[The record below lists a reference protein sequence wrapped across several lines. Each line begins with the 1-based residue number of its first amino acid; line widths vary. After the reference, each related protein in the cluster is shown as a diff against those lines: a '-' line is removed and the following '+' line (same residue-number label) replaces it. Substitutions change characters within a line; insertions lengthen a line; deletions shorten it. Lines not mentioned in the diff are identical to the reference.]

1 LERVD
6 KLLKWLYYEFTSSKQ
21 HKRKR
26 GNRNDSFR
34 YGNQNN
40 KKGEYATHYMKG
52 KSNFFLR
59 NNEDFYHLDKVTK
72 GCTATVVAGTEED
85 VLAYI
90 KENNLKQVAL
100 LHI

>member
-1 LERVD
+1 
-6 KLLKWLYYEFTSSKQ
+6 
-21 HKRKR
+21 
-26 GNRNDSFR
+26 
-34 YGNQNN
+34 
-40 KKGEYATHYMKG
+40 MKG
-52 KSNFFLR
+52 KLNFFLR

>member
-1 LERVD
+1 MSLNAQ
-6 KLLKWLYYEFTSSKQ
+6 KNTSESEEVEMAVLDIVI
-21 HKRKR
+21 RTM
-26 GNRNDSFR
+26 
-34 YGNQNN
+34 

-72 GCTATVVAGTEED
+72 GCTATVVAGTKED
-85 VLAYI
+85 ILAYI
-90 KENNLKQVAL
+90 KENNLEQVAL

>member
-1 LERVD
+1 MSL
-6 KLLKWLYYEFTSSKQ
+6 Q
-21 HKRKR
+21 A
-26 GNRNDSFR
+26 
-34 YGNQNN
+34 QNN
-40 KKGEYATHYMKG
+40 TNESEEVEMAVLDIVIRTMKKGEYATHYMKG

-72 GCTATVVAGTEED
+72 GCTATVVAGTKED
-85 VLAYI
+85 ILAYI

>member
-1 LERVD
+1 MSL
-6 KLLKWLYYEFTSSKQ
+6 Q
-21 HKRKR
+21 A
-26 GNRNDSFR
+26 
-34 YGNQNN
+34 QNN
-40 KKGEYATHYMKG
+40 TNKSEEVEMTVLDIVIRTMKKGEYATHYMKG

-59 NNEDFYHLDKVTK
+59 NNEDFYHLDKVAK

-85 VLAYI
+85 ILAYI

>member
-1 LERVD
+1 MTVLDIVIRTM
-6 KLLKWLYYEFTSSKQ
+6 K
-21 HKRKR
+21 
-26 GNRNDSFR
+26 N
-34 YGNQNN
+34 
-40 KKGEYATHYMKG
+40 GEYATHYMKG

>member
-1 LERVD
+1 MTVLDMVIR
-6 KLLKWLYYEFTSSKQ
+6 TM
-21 HKRKR
+21 
-26 GNRNDSFR
+26 
-34 YGNQNN
+34 

-52 KSNFFLR
+52 KSNFFLS
-59 NNEDFYHLDKVTK
+59 NNEDFYHLDKATK

-85 VLAYI
+85 ILAYI

>member
-1 LERVD
+1 MSL
-6 KLLKWLYYEFTSSKQ
+6 Q
-21 HKRKR
+21 A
-26 GNRNDSFR
+26 
-34 YGNQNN
+34 QNN
-40 KKGEYATHYMKG
+40 ANESEEIEMAILDMVIRTMRKGEHVTHYMKG

>member
-1 LERVD
+1 MTVLDMVIR
-6 KLLKWLYYEFTSSKQ
+6 TM
-21 HKRKR
+21 
-26 GNRNDSFR
+26 
-34 YGNQNN
+34 
-40 KKGEYATHYMKG
+40 KKGEYATHYTKG

-59 NNEDFYHLDKVTK
+59 NNEDYYHLDKATK

>member
-1 LERVD
+1 MSLRA
-6 KLLKWLYYEFTSSKQ
+6 
-21 HKRKR
+21 
-26 GNRNDSFR
+26 
-34 YGNQNN
+34 QNN
-40 KKGEYATHYMKG
+40 TNESEEVEMAVLDIVIRTMKKGEYATHYIKG

-72 GCTATVVAGTEED
+72 GCTATVVAGTKED
-85 VLAYI
+85 ILAYI